1 MPLTKH
7 SEKEPK
13 HKKLRHNEY
22 YGTQEMF
29 DNYYAKAS
37 NKENFEYLMDDILSR
52 DNILLAFRN
61 MKRNTGSMTPSVDK
75 QTIENIKNLKEEQ
88 MITRLREM
96 ARNYHP
102 KVVRRKEI
110 PKPNGKTRPLGIP
123 AIWDRLLQQAI
134 LQILEPICEAHFYDK
149 SFGFRPNRSAENA
162 IAECATQIN
171 VAQRTF
177 VVDVDIKGFFDEV
190 NHKKLMRQLWTLGI
204 QDKWLLYI
212 IRQILKAPI
221 RLENGQTVFPTKGT
235 PQGGILS
242 PLLANVNL
250 NDLDWWI
257 AKQWNEF
264 ETKHKYT
271 QRRHRLTTLAKSK
284 LKPMYIVRYADDFK
298 IFTNNRS
305 NANRIYHAV
314 QQFLEERL
322 KLPMSEEKSCITN
335 LKKQES
341 EFLGLS
347 LRAVKKGKR
356 KNKTKFVMHSQ
367 MSDKAKRHQYQTLKE
382 QIIRISK
389 VPNSQ
394 KAIKGIA
401 TYNTMVIGMH
411 NYYRIATH
419 AGQSVSKNALWLS
432 RVMYN
437 RFPKAK
443 NKKGNKNPNGYT
455 KTGEYKGKDKG
466 LHPYLKSKQMRYL
479 MKRPI
484 IPLAYVKHKNPMMK
498 QLNINKY
505 TKEGRELIHKQ
516 LTDITESELAYIR
529 QHPIEGK
536 RGTVEI
542 NDNRLSLYVAQKG
555 NCAVTGK
562 RLLDEEWHCH
572 HKKLW
577 SESHDD
583 SYKNLVLILSDVH
596 KLIHATSDKTISKYL
611 NLLKLDKT
619 QLIKVNQLRK
629 QVGNKEIQETKQEHP
644 AITKRLNNF
653 SLRNNRN
660 Y

>member
-1 MPLTKH
+1 MTKL
-7 SEKEPK
+7 SETQPK
-13 HKKLRHNEY
+13 NDKLRHNEY

-29 DNYYAKAS
+29 DSYYAKAK
-37 NKENFEYLMDDILSR
+37 NREKFEHLMDDILSR

-61 MKRNTGSMTPSVDK
+61 IKRNTGSMTPSIDK
-75 QTIENIKNLKEEQ
+75 QTIENIKTLKEEQ
-88 MITRLREM
+88 VITRLRKM
-96 ARNYHP
+96 ARNYRP

-123 AIWDRLLQQAI
+123 AIWDRLFQQAI
-134 LQILEPICEAHFYDK
+134 LQVLEPICEAHFYDK

-171 VAQRTF
+171 KAQRTY

-221 RLENGQTVFPTKGT
+221 QLENGQTVFPTKGT

-250 NDLDWWI
+250 NELDWWI

-271 QRRHRLTTLAKSK
+271 QKGHKLTRLAQSG

-305 NANRIYHAV
+305 NANKIYHAV
-314 QQFLEERL
+314 QQFLDERL

-335 LKKQES
+335 LKKHES
-341 EFLGLS
+341 EFLGFS

-356 KNKTKFVMHSQ
+356 KDKTKVVMHSR

-394 KAIKGIA
+394 KAIKEIA

-411 NYYRIATH
+411 NYYKIATH
-419 AGQSVSKNALWLS
+419 VGESMSKNAFYLS

-437 RFPKAK
+437 RFPKAE
-443 NKKGNKNPNGYT
+443 NKKGKKNPNGYT
-455 KTGEYKGKDKG
+455 KEGEYKGKDKG
-466 LHPYLKSKQMRYL
+466 LQPYLKSKQMRYL
-479 MKRPI
+479 MCRPI
-484 IPLAYVKHKNPMMK
+484 IPLAYVKQKNPMMK
-498 QLNINKY
+498 QLRVNKY
-505 TKEGRELIHKQ
+505 TPEGRELIHKQ
-516 LTDITESELAYIR
+516 LADISESELAYLR

-536 RGTVEI
+536 RGTVEV

-555 NCAVTGK
+555 KCAVTGK
-562 RLLDEEWHCH
+562 RLLDESWHCH

-577 SESHDD
+577 SETHDD

-596 KLIHATSDKTISKYL
+596 KLVHATIEETIQKYL
-611 NLLKLDKT
+611 ELLKLDKE
-619 QLIKVNQLRK
+619 QLVKVNQLRRY
-629 QVGNKEIQETKQEHP
+629 VGNKEIQETKQEQP
-644 AITKRLNNF
+644 AITKRLKN
-653 SLRNNRN
+653 LVWETTETIK
-660 Y
+660 